1 MSNNFNGHSMDEQ
14 MRLFEAETGQGG
26 RAVPPPPAYA
36 RPSLPSLSASNL
48 SPYKKEYAAPP
59 VITKPAEPDE
69 EDIFGTLL
77 KYEKEVR
84 AEKKEKK
91 AFEKAKKAGQHETSP
106 VPLQNNKVSA
116 PPMMVPAS
124 AIRSAPPQPPT
135 NTKTNSTTKTT
146 ISAEPVRSGPPGAGG
161 SAALA
166 GTDVTPE
173 EIMAKARQMADLVR
187 TSQLIETKR
196 LGIQAT
202 RQVGSMGNQTTN
214 WATGKVI
221 PQSSSNSSESN
232 TPTISGHKQT
242 KKPKKVIRMAG
253 GQIWEDT
260 SLLNW
265 DNNDFR
271 LFAGDLGNDVTDEVL
286 TRTFSRYASFQM
298 AKVVRD
304 KRSNKTKGYGFVSFK
319 DPADFT
325 KAIKEMDGKYVG
337 SRPIK
342 LRKSNWKDR
351 NIDVVKHKNK
361 IKQTMGYK

>member
-1 MSNNFNGHSMDEQ
+1 MNSMDEQ
-14 MRLFEAETGQGG
+14 KRLFEAETGQRGH
-26 RAVPPPPAYA
+26 VPPPPAFA
-36 RPSLPSLSASNL
+36 RPSFTPSTVKSGLPSLTKNNL

-59 VITKPAEPDE
+59 AISKPAEPEE

-91 AFEKAKKAGQHETSP
+91 AQEKLKKAGLIKEISP
-106 VPLQNNKVSA
+106 TPSQMVKQPPL
-116 PPMMVPAS
+116 MVPAN
-124 AIRSAPPQPPT
+124 AIRSAPPQPAPGHT
-135 NTKTNSTTKTT
+135 AKTTTITKTT
-146 ISAEPVRSGPPGAGG
+146 ISAEPVRSGPPSGASKGIG
-161 SAALA
+161 

-173 EIMAKARQMADLVR
+173 EIMAKARQMAELVR
-187 TSQLIETKR
+187 HSQLIESKR
-196 LGIQAT
+196 LGVPAT
-202 RQVGSMGNQTTN
+202 KQVGSMGNQTTN

-221 PQSSSNSSESN
+221 QQSSSSEN

-253 GQIWEDT
+253 GQTWEDT

-265 DNNDFR
+265 DTNDFR

-286 TRTFSRYASFQM
+286 TRTFSRYPSFQM

-351 NIDVVKHKNK
+351 NIDVVKQKTK
-361 IKQTMGYK
+361 MKQQMGYK